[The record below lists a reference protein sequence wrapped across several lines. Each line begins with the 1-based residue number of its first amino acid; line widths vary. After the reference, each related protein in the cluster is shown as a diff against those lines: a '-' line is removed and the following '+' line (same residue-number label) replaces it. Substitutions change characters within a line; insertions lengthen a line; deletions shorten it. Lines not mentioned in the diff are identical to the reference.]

1 LTGPR
6 SRYIREFFLEMIQKM
21 CRAERIIDDAKM
33 QEAFRDGAVDLVLDH
48 PAARAPAFPRR
59 PGPSC

>member
-1 LTGPR
+1 
-6 SRYIREFFLEMIQKM
+6 MIQEM

-33 QEAFRDGAVDLVLDH
+33 QEAFRGGAVDLVLDH